1 MPGPIERLEPR
12 RVPLHRVGDVGKLE
26 SRRALQQ
33 KLRNHLPTRFPR
45 YLVMSMSAPKNTS
58 NAHYA
63 LSGVGIIASLLNAYV
78 AYAGPGDNPM
88 VDPKYFVYAGI
99 FLAAAFGLG
108 FTLAPEMLMRMKA
121 RFPIFDDN
129 HVPIHGSNA

>member
-1 MPGPIERLEPR
+1 
-12 RVPLHRVGDVGKLE
+12 
-26 SRRALQQ
+26 
-33 KLRNHLPTRFPR
+33 
-45 YLVMSMSAPKNTS
+45 MSMSAPKNTS

-129 HVPIHGSNA
+129 HVSIHGSNALHPGHALSLIAHPVIR